1 MLDFFLNKNIQ
12 KKSRYLIWLDVF
24 FTEKADVG
32 FAEIYD
38 GECPDD
44 KTKLMHI
51 CYCDTDGCNA
61 KDNDDIFG

>member
-1 MLDFFLNKNIQ
+1 MHELHTLDDSMF
-12 KKSRYLIWLDVF
+12 F

-61 KDNDDIFG
+61 KDNDDISG